1 MSGSR
6 QFPRREGTP
15 KNSRPDTPDGVPSA
29 AVLIMAGA
37 AFSSKESPAA
47 NLLPKNIKRSPT
59 FWSRP
64 RSIPPFGLHRPA
76 LGQSQKNSQLKYARQ
91 SLSSGGGGDHEKFS
105 RSGRRKQFP
114 PPLSVCGR
122 RREIFVVG
130 GPFGDDLCVTLLI
143 PSLSPNMTFFSPK
156 NKGQKSLFFRLHS
169 IFRRE
174 TPVRRGR
181 TVC

>member
-64 RSIPPFGLHRPA
+64 RSIPPPGLCHPRTEP
-76 LGQSQKNSQLKYARQ
+76 KNSRPDTL
-91 SLSSGGGGDHEKFS
+91 GGICHPAGEGTMKNSVVPEEENSF
-105 RSGRRKQFP
+105 R

-143 PSLSPNMTFFSPK
+143 PSLNPNMTFFSPK